1 MTLVTSERTLKFI
14 GKNRFDAK
22 RKALRFWY
30 THRDTLHE
38 NMQEFAKN
46 CTLSADQKIITYRP
60 HHPVRDF

>member
-30 THRDTLHE
+30 THRDTLRE

-46 CTLSADQKIITYRP
+46 CMLSADQKVITYRP